1 MSEAIKELDILFA
14 QGKPIKVNGVD
25 LVIKSFKMGQLPRVF
40 KALEPLSEVLATS
53 YTGSQ
58 LQLVS
63 KMLAAS
69 GDSVITLLEV
79 GSGQPR
85 EWVEDLDMEQ
95 SLELATAI
103 MEVNSNFFLQ
113 RVLPILN
120 KNMEKAQSLK
130 KSSGAK

>member
-1 MSEAIKELDILFA
+1 MSEAIKELEVLFA
-14 QGKPIKVNGVD
+14 QGKAININGVD

-40 KALEPLSEVLATS
+40 KALEPLSEVMAS
-53 YTGSQ
+53 SFTGSQ
-58 LQLVS
+58 VQLVT

-85 EWVEDLDMEQ
+85 EWVEDLDMDQ
-95 SLELATAI
+95 SLELASAI

-120 KNMEKAQSLK
+120 KNLEKSQSLK
-130 KSSGAK
+130 KSTGAK